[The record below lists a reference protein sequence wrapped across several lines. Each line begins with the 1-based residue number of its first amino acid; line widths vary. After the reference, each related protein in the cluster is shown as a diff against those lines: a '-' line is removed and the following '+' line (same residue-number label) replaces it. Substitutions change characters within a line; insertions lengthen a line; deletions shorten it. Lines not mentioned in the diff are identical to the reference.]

1 MSMLSI
7 DRIRVF
13 VAVARE
19 GGFSAAARKLNR
31 SQSAVSH
38 AIAELEADLGVA
50 LFDRSGWKGK
60 LTPEGKALLADA
72 DHLVSRFADFSAKA
86 RGLQNGIEAELAIVV
101 DSLVPQR
108 LVTAAIAR
116 ISEHYATTPVHI
128 EVSSLIGVARAVLDG
143 RCQLALMASYPRVVP
158 GLQRILVGEVPM
170 VPVVAP
176 SHPLANA
183 PSPIDHQ
190 VLKDH
195 VQLVLTAPTGHAE
208 GNSFGVLSAN
218 VWRLTDLSVKHN
230 FLLSGFGWGNMP
242 IDRVQDDLRRGALVI
257 LDLANKL
264 PRGGRLPIFASYRS
278 ENLPGKVGRAF
289 IAAVQESS
297 GMSRETPVTQP

>member
-38 AIAELEADLGVA
+38 AIAELEADLGVT
-50 LFDRSGWKGK
+50 LFDRSGWKST
-60 LTPEGKALLADA
+60 LTPEGKALLADS
-72 DHLVSRFADFSAKA
+72 DHLVSRFADFAAKA
-86 RGLQNGIEAELAIVV
+86 RGLQDGIEAELAIVV
-101 DSLVPQR
+101 DSLVPQG
-108 LVTAAIAR
+108 LVTGAIAR
-116 ISEHYATTPVHI
+116 VAQLYASTPIHI

-158 GLQRILVGEVPM
+158 GLHRTLVGEVPM
-170 VPVVAP
+170 APVVAP
-176 SHPLANA
+176 SHPLAGA
-183 PSPIDHQ
+183 PSPIHDD
-190 VLKDH
+190 VLKEH
-195 VQLVLTAPTGHAE
+195 VQLVLTAPTGMAE
-208 GNSFGVLSAN
+208 GRSFGIQSVNL
-218 VWRLTDLSVKHN
+218 WRLTDLSVKHN

-242 IDRVQDDLRRGALVI
+242 IDRVEDDLRRGTLVT

-264 PRGGRLPIFASYRS
+264 PRGGRLPIFASYRP
-278 ENLPGKVGRAF
+278 ENVPGKVGRAF
-289 IAAVQESS
+289 IAAVQEHS
-297 GMSRETPVTQP
+297 GMPRAAPAAQP